1 MRTSS
6 SSTAQTVQTRLLP
19 ASANT
24 TSALPQHQ
32 PPLYTMRNNFSNQQT
47 NNQYKHKETTRGKR
61 KKKKERK
68 VSWGSG
74 LFSRVEFCQQDQMTR
89 KSFAR

>member
-32 PPLYTMRNNFSNQQT
+32 PPLYTMRNNFSIQQT

-61 KKKKERK
+61 KKKRK
-68 VSWGSG
+68 GRSVGVQVCSQESN
-74 LFSRVEFCQQDQMTR
+74 FASRT
-89 KSFAR
+89 K